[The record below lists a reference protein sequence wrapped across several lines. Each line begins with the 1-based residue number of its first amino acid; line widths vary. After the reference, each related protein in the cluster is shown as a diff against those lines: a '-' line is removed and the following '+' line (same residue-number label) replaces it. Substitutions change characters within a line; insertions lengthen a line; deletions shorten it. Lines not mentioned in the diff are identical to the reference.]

1 MVLRINER
9 AEELKA
15 AYLVGPRK
23 IEIAESAQ
31 PKIENDSDVLIEVKS
46 VGVCGSDVHYY
57 EHGRIGSQVMEYPY
71 ILGHETAGVVLEVG
85 LKVGRVKPG
94 DRVVVEPGISCGK
107 CEACLEG
114 LQNLCPEVRYLACGD
129 ERGLEGCLKEYL
141 VMPEDNFFHLP
152 DNISFEEGTLIE
164 PLSISLYGVNISDL
178 EAGQS
183 AAVFGSGPMGL
194 TALASA
200 RAHGAAL
207 TFATDLIDERV
218 EMARAMGADH
228 AFNPQKT
235 DVVEEIMEKTGGRG
249 VDVAFEAAGE
259 QETMDHAVKTLK
271 LGGRLVIIG
280 IPATSDHIGLLAEP
294 ARRKGLVIKN
304 VRRQVRSVEK
314 AIELVHGGMVNV
326 KRLIT
331 HRFTLEETGQAFE
344 ILSNYRDG
352 VVKAV
357 INF

>member
-1 MVLRINER
+1 M
-9 AEELKA
+9 KA
-15 AYLVGPRK
+15 VFLVAK
-23 IEIAESAQ
+23 AKFEIAEI
-31 PKIENDSDVLIEVKS
+31 PKPAIEKPDDVLIKIKS
-46 VGVCGSDVHYY
+46 VGVCGSDRHYFI
-57 EHGRIGSQVMEYPY
+57 HGRIGSAVVDFPF
-71 ILGHETAGVVLEVG
+71 IIGHETAGVVCEVG
-85 LKVGRVKPG
+85 SKVGRVKSG
-94 DRVVVEPGISCGK
+94 DRVIVEPGISCGK

-164 PLSISLYGVNISDL
+164 PLSISLYSVNISDL

-218 EMARAMGADH
+218 EMARALGADH
-228 AFNPQKT
+228 AFNPRKT

-280 IPATSDHIGLLAEP
+280 IPATSDYIGLLAEP

-314 AIELVHGGMVNV
+314 AIELVRGGMVNV

-331 HRFTLEETGQAFE
+331 HRFTLEETGRAFE

-357 INF
+357 INY